1 MGPAHGWMDAHGTVR
16 LKANPI
22 HSNTPR
28 WAWPF
33 HFPSVRALGLYI
45 TPRLCAISLAM
56 SLLRQALRSRASRSN
71 LQDAE
76 GSSSPPSKK
85 SYAKSIRSV
94 ASVKTLAASLTS
106 FYTKT
111 VGPSG
116 AAGTPKQRWS
126 PRSELGKPAFPSKS
140 PELRLV
146 DGVES
151 CNDDIVSGVGTVR
164 TQDERVSLLIHH
176 LT

>member
-1 MGPAHGWMDAHGTVR
+1 MGLA
-16 LKANPI
+16 
-22 HSNTPR
+22 SS
-28 WAWPF
+28 F
-33 HFPSVRALGLYI
+33 
-45 TPRLCAISLAM
+45 SLPM

-85 SYAKSIRSV
+85 SYAKSIKSV

-116 AAGTPKQRWS
+116 AAGIPKQRWS

-164 TQDERVSLLIHH
+164 TQDERLVFPAFLQQLPEFVSIAAFNGYIIFGLVWVFLLAASTNTARSLLP
-176 LT
+176 